1 VRISVVRPGDLG
13 PSEIASWRSM
23 QRSTSSLGNPFL
35 SPEFAI
41 AVDQF
46 RPDARVAVLSDGPS
60 IAGFFPFER
69 RSLGSGVPI
78 AAGLTDCQG
87 LIHTPGL
94 EWDPRQLLR
103 ACRLSAWRFD
113 HLVAGQGPFEKY
125 RAETMQSP
133 VIDLTGGFDSY
144 YRKVAVKSPQLRRNV
159 ERKAR
164 KLAREVGELRFVPD
178 SSDISVLRTLMAL
191 KSDQYRRTAQ
201 VDVFARPWITGLIET
216 LFASNGSHF
225 SGLLSVQYAGDV
237 PLAAHFGL
245 RCGPVLAHWFPVYDT
260 RFSRYSPGM
269 ILHLRLAEV
278 APGLGIRLID
288 MGTGTKR
295 YKEELKTGDICV
307 GTGVV
312 TRRSPLAAAH
322 KARDAAGQWAVRTI
336 KGYPHLFAAAVSLR
350 RAYRQARNELRP
362 CSVPELPTASP
373 PHVPPSSSA
382 RPSLPEQG
390 HEIL

>member
-1 VRISVVRPGDLG
+1 
-13 PSEIASWRSM
+13 M
-23 QRSTSSLGNPFL
+23 QRTTSSLGNPFL

-41 AVDQF
+41 AVGQF
-46 RPDARVAVLSDGPS
+46 RPDARVAVLGDGPS
-60 IAGFFPFER
+60 IVGFFPFER

-103 ACRLSAWRFD
+103 ACQLSAWRFD
-113 HLVAGQGPFEKY
+113 HLAAGQGPFEMY
-125 RAETMQSP
+125 RADTMQSP

-201 VDVFARPWITGLIET
+201 VDVFARPWVTGLIET
-216 LFASNGSHF
+216 LFASKGSHF
-225 SGLLSVQYAGDV
+225 SGLLSVQYAGDIPV
-237 PLAAHFGL
+237 AAHFGL

-260 RFSRYSPGM
+260 RFSSYSPGM
-269 ILHLRLAEV
+269 ILHLRLAEF

-288 MGTGTKR
+288 MGTGAKR

-307 GTGVV
+307 GIGVV

-336 KGYPHLFAAAVSLR
+336 KGYPHLFAAAASLR
-350 RAYRQARNELRP
+350 RAYRQARNALQP
-362 CSVPELPTASP
+362 CSVAELPTTSP
-373 PHVPPSSSA
+373 PNPDDSGGRMDGVGQRLSC
-382 RPSLPEQG
+382 
-390 HEIL
+390 